1 MLNTKLVLL
10 EAKNKNLIQLDYD
23 FRDLQFCKIRAIY
36 THKALFPVCRYVSL
50 LIFGFSESA
59 LLLIINAEGVT
70 GKRTISRMVTM
81 A

>member
-1 MLNTKLVLL
+1 MYLHRLCSILNWFYW
-10 EAKNKNLIQLDYD
+10 NLDDD

-36 THKALFPVCRYVSL
+36 THKALFPVCACVSL

-59 LLLIINAEGVT
+59 LLLIINVEGVT